1 MVLWWRTVGSPVC
14 PRLFSMQKKQNS
26 LSSTRVDASLVR
38 VRFRARGV
46 GLLVDAACLIG
57 ARGSAR

>member
-1 MVLWWRTVGSPVC
+1 M
-14 PRLFSMQKKQNS
+14 FSMQKKQNS

-46 GLLVDAACLIG
+46 GLLVDAACLVG